1 MNFTSPFTARTY
13 SDTAHN
19 TNNLDTTFGRSTA
32 TGTKS
37 ETYAL
42 GNTSADGRKAAVG
55 GDVKRLLERLMVNAL
70 PVLAQML
77 IWCVWQVD
85 FLDVNRKL

>member
-13 SDTAHN
+13 SDTDHN

-42 GNTSADGRKAAVG
+42 GNTSADGIKAAVG
-55 GDVKRLLERLMVNAL
+55 GSKKWLLERLMVNAL
-70 PVLAQML
+70 PVQAQIL
-77 IWCVWQVD
+77 LWCIWQVD
-85 FLDVNRKL
+85 F